1 MNPLPQGEGTGLAS
15 LPFSPAPLLPCAP
28 ATRHPPLATCHPPP
42 HNYPMSYPTFRKV
55 LIANRGEI
63 ARRVIRACHE
73 LGIAAVAV
81 YSDVDERALWVRE
94 ADEAYP
100 LHGSTAAETYLDHEK
115 ILTIAVNCGA
125 EAIHPGYGFLSEN
138 AEFAAACARRGLVFV
153 GPPPEAMRAL
163 GSKAAAR
170 QLAEAHAVPVV
181 PGVDGL
187 GKSDNEL
194 AAAAEAI
201 GYPVLIKASAGGGG
215 KGMRVVNQPGE
226 LGDAL
231 QAARQEAQSAFGDP
245 HVLLEKY
252 FTEIHHVEVQV
263 LGDAHG
269 NLLHLFER
277 ECSIQRRHQKIIEES
292 PSPVVGDNEALRAAI
307 CAAAV
312 RLARAAGYVSAGTVE
327 FIVDGHGG
335 FYFLEMNTRLQVE
348 HPVTESVAGVDLVNW
363 QLRIAAGEP
372 LPFAQSDLRQRGHAI
387 ECRVYA
393 EDPAT
398 GFLPSI
404 GEIAHYARPSG
415 PGVRVDDG
423 IASGSAVSPYYDPML
438 AKVITWGQDRAEA
451 IRKMERALR
460 ETVVLGVATNIGYLR
475 DILTVPAFL
484 AGRTSTNFLAEHM
497 AEWTPPTTAG
507 EEAWIAAAV
516 FELLGAAADDGRQT
530 TADGGAPVYDP
541 WAAAR
546 GWRNVV

>member
-1 MNPLPQGEGTGLAS
+1 MT
-15 LPFSPAPLLPCAP
+15 F
-28 ATRHPPLATCHPPP
+28 
-42 HNYPMSYPTFRKV
+42 PTFRKV

-73 LGIAAVAV
+73 LGIHAVAV
-81 YSDVDERALWVRE
+81 YSDVDERAPWVRE

-100 LHGSTAAETYLDHEK
+100 LHGSTAAETYLDREK
-115 ILTIAVNCGA
+115 ILTIAANHGV

-138 AEFAAACARRGLVFV
+138 ADFAAACAKRGFVFV

-170 QLAEAHAVPVV
+170 SLAENHDVPVV
-181 PGVDGL
+181 PGVDGA
-187 GKSDNEL
+187 GKTDDEL
-194 AAAAEAI
+194 TAAAKSI

-215 KGMRVVNQPGE
+215 KGMRVIYEAAE
-226 LGDAL
+226 LRDGL

-263 LGDAHG
+263 MGDRYG
-269 NLLHLFER
+269 NLLHLYER

-292 PSPVVGDNEALRAAI
+292 PSPIVGDNEALREGI
-307 CAAAV
+307 TAAAV
-312 RLARAAGYVSAGTVE
+312 RLARAAGYTSAGTVE
-327 FIVDGHGG
+327 FIVDGAGG

-348 HPVTESVAGVDLVNW
+348 HPVTESVAGIDLVTW
-363 QLRIAAGEP
+363 QLRVAAGEP
-372 LPFAQSDLRQRGHAI
+372 LPFAQSDIRRRGHAI

-404 GEIAHYARPSG
+404 GEIAHYAPPAG

-423 IASGSAVSPYYDPML
+423 IESGSAVSPYYDPML

-451 IRKMERALR
+451 IRKMDRALR

-475 DILTVPAFL
+475 DILAVPAFV
-484 AGRTSTNFLAEHM
+484 AGRTNTNFLNEHM
-497 AEWTPPTTAG
+497 ADWRPAVGASEEEWV
-507 EEAWIAAAV
+507 AAAV
-516 FELLGAAADDGRQT
+516 YEVLGATGDHRPP
-530 TADGGAPVYDP
+530 TADGQQVYDP
-541 WAAAR
+541 WEAAR
-546 GWRNVV
+546 GWRNLG

>member
-1 MNPLPQGEGTGLAS
+1 MT
-15 LPFSPAPLLPCAP
+15 F
-28 ATRHPPLATCHPPP
+28 
-42 HNYPMSYPTFRKV
+42 PTFRKV

-81 YSDVDERALWVRE
+81 YSDVDERAPWVRE

-100 LHGSTAAETYLDHEK
+100 LHGSTAAETYLNREK
-115 ILTIAVNCGA
+115 ILTIATNCGA

-138 AEFAAACARRGLVFV
+138 ADFAAACARRGIVFV

-170 QLAEAHAVPVV
+170 SLAESHDVPVV
-181 PGVDGL
+181 PGVDGA
-187 GKSDNEL
+187 GKSDDEL
-194 AAAAEAI
+194 TVAAESI

-215 KGMRVVNQPGE
+215 KGMRVVNEVSE
-226 LGDAL
+226 LRDAL

-263 LGDAHG
+263 LGDRHG
-269 NLLHLFER
+269 NLLHLYER

-292 PSPVVGDNEALRAAI
+292 PSTIVGDNEDLREAI
-307 CAAAV
+307 TGAAV
-312 RLARAAGYVSAGTVE
+312 RLARAAGYTSAGTVE
-327 FIVDGHGG
+327 FIVDGSGG

-348 HPVTESVAGVDLVNW
+348 HPVTESVTGIDLVTW
-363 QLRIAAGEP
+363 QLRVAAGEP
-372 LPFAQSDLRQRGHAI
+372 LPFAQADVRRRGHAI

-423 IASGSAVSPYYDPML
+423 IESGSAVSPYYDPML
-438 AKVITWGQDRAEA
+438 AKIITWGQDRAEA
-451 IRKMERALR
+451 IRKMDRALR

-484 AGRTSTNFLAEHM
+484 AGRTSTNFLTEHM
-497 AEWTPPTTAG
+497 AEWRPPVGAS
-507 EEAWIAAAV
+507 EEEWIAAAV
-516 FELLGAAADDGRQT
+516 YEVLGRTTDDRPQT
-530 TADGGAPVYDP
+530 TGSSQVYDP
-541 WAAAR
+541 WEAAR
-546 GWRNVV
+546 GWRNVG

>member
-1 MNPLPQGEGTGLAS
+1 MT
-15 LPFSPAPLLPCAP
+15 
-28 ATRHPPLATCHPPP
+28 
-42 HNYPMSYPTFRKV
+42 YPTFRKV

-81 YSDVDERALWVRE
+81 YSDVDEGTPWVRE

-100 LHGSTAAETYLDHEK
+100 LHGSTAAETYLNRDK
-115 ILTIAVNCGA
+115 ILTIAANCGA

-138 AEFAAACARRGLVFV
+138 AGFAAACARRDIVFV

-170 QLAEAHAVPVV
+170 ALAEANGVPVV
-181 PGVDGL
+181 VGVDSVGVDGQ
-187 GKSDNEL
+187 GRSDDDL
-194 AAAAEAI
+194 LAAAEAI

-215 KGMRVVNQPGE
+215 KGMRVINRPEE
-226 LGDAL
+226 LRDGL

-252 FTEIHHVEVQV
+252 FTKIHHVEVQV

-269 NLLHLFER
+269 NLLHLYER

-292 PSPVVGDNEALRAAI
+292 PSPVVGDDEALREAI
-307 CAAAV
+307 TGAAV
-312 RLARAAGYVSAGTVE
+312 RLAAAAGYTNAGTVE
-327 FIVDGHGG
+327 FIVDGDGG

-348 HPVTESVAGVDLVNW
+348 HPVTESITGVDLVTW
-363 QLRIAAGEP
+363 QLRVAAGEP
-372 LPFAQSDLRQRGHAI
+372 LPFAQADIPRRGHAI

-393 EDPAT
+393 EDPAN

-404 GEIAHYARPSG
+404 GEIAHYAPPAG

-423 IASGSAVSPYYDPML
+423 IESGSAVSPYYDPML
-438 AKVITWGQDRAEA
+438 AKVITWGQNRAEA
-451 IRKMERALR
+451 IRKMDRALR
-460 ETVVLGVATNIGYLR
+460 DTVVLGVATNVGYLR
-475 DILTVPAFL
+475 DILAAPAFV
-484 AGRTSTNFLAEHM
+484 AGDTSTNFLAEQM
-497 AEWTPPTTAG
+497 GDWRPVTGASEV
-507 EEAWIAAAV
+507 EWIAAAV
-516 FELLGAAADDGRQT
+516 WEAIGATDHRPQT
-530 TADGGAPVYDP
+530 TEGGAVVYDP
-541 WAAAR
+541 WAVVG
-546 GWRNVV
+546 GWRNVG

>member
-1 MNPLPQGEGTGLAS
+1 MT
-15 LPFSPAPLLPCAP
+15 F
-28 ATRHPPLATCHPPP
+28 
-42 HNYPMSYPTFRKV
+42 PTFRKL

-63 ARRVIRACHE
+63 ARRVMRAGRE
-73 LGIAAVAV
+73 LGITTVAV
-81 YSDVDERALWVRE
+81 YSDVDEGAPWVRE

-100 LHGSTAAETYLDHEK
+100 LHGSAAADTYLNQEK
-115 ILTIAVNCGA
+115 ILTIAENCGA

-138 AEFAAACARRGLVFV
+138 ASFAAACARRGLVFV

-170 QLAEAHAVPVV
+170 ALAQQHGVPVV
-181 PGVDGL
+181 PGVDGA
-187 GKSDNEL
+187 GQSDDEL

-215 KGMRVVNQPGE
+215 KGMRVVDETDG
-226 LGDAL
+226 LRDAL

-263 LGDAHG
+263 LGDRHG
-269 NLLHLFER
+269 NLLHLYER

-292 PSPVVGDNEALRAAI
+292 PSPVVGDNDALRQAI
-307 CAAAV
+307 CGAAV
-312 RLARAAGYVSAGTVE
+312 RLARAAGYVNAGTVE
-327 FIVDGHGG
+327 FIVDGGGG

-348 HPVTESVAGVDLVNW
+348 HPVTESVTGIDLVTW
-363 QLRIAAGEP
+363 QLRVAAGEP
-372 LPFAQSDLRQRGHAI
+372 LPFAQADVPRRGHAI

-404 GEIAHYARPSG
+404 GRIAHYTRPAG

-423 IASGSAVSPYYDPML
+423 IESGADVSPYYDPML
-438 AKVITWGQDRAEA
+438 AKVITWGQDRADA
-451 IRKMERALR
+451 IRKMRRALS
-460 ETVVLGVATNIGYLR
+460 ETVVLGVATNVGYLG
-475 DILTVPAFL
+475 DILAQPDFA
-484 AGRTSTNFLAEHM
+484 AGRTNTNFLAEHM
-497 AEWTPPTTAG
+497 AEWRPPAEAS
-507 EEAWIAAAV
+507 EEEWIAAAV
-516 FELLGAAADDGRQT
+516 YEAVGGTTDDGRQT
-530 TADGGAPVYDP
+530 TVDGRQSYDP
-541 WAAAR
+541 WVGAR

>member
-1 MNPLPQGEGTGLAS
+1 MT
-15 LPFSPAPLLPCAP
+15 F
-28 ATRHPPLATCHPPP
+28 
-42 HNYPMSYPTFRKV
+42 PTFRKV

-81 YSDVDERALWVRE
+81 YSDVDERAPWVRE

-100 LHGSTAAETYLDHEK
+100 LHGSTAAETYLDREK
-115 ILTIAVNCGA
+115 ILTIATNCGA

-138 AEFAAACARRGLVFV
+138 ADFAAACARRGVVFV

-170 QLAEAHAVPVV
+170 SLAESHNVPVV

-187 GKSDNEL
+187 GKSDDEL
-194 AAAAEAI
+194 AAAAAAI

-215 KGMRVVNQPGE
+215 KGMRVIHEEAQLRDG
-226 LGDAL
+226 L

-263 LGDAHG
+263 LGDRHG
-269 NLLHLFER
+269 NLLHLYER

-292 PSPVVGDNEALRAAI
+292 PSPVVGENEALREAI
-307 CAAAV
+307 TAAAV
-312 RLARAAGYVSAGTVE
+312 RLARAAGYTSAGTVE
-327 FIVDGHGG
+327 FIVDGAGG

-348 HPVTESVAGVDLVNW
+348 HPVTESVTGVDLVTW
-363 QLRIAAGEP
+363 QLRVAAGEP
-372 LPFAQSDLRQRGHAI
+372 LPFVQADIPRRGHAI
-387 ECRVYA
+387 ESRVYA

-423 IASGSAVSPYYDPML
+423 IESGSAVSPYYDPML

-451 IRKMERALR
+451 IRKMDRALR
-460 ETVVLGVATNIGYLR
+460 ETIVLGVATNIGYLR
-475 DILTVPAFL
+475 DILAVPAFL
-484 AGRTSTNFLAEHM
+484 AGRTSTNFLTEHM
-497 AEWTPPTTAG
+497 AGWRPPVGASEEEWV
-507 EEAWIAAAV
+507 AAAV
-516 FELLGAAADDGRQT
+516 YEVLGATADHRPP
-530 TADGGAPVYDP
+530 TADGQQVYDP
-541 WAAAR
+541 WEAAR
-546 GWRNVV
+546 GWRNVG

>member
-1 MNPLPQGEGTGLAS
+1 MTL
-15 LPFSPAPLLPCAP
+15 
-28 ATRHPPLATCHPPP
+28 
-42 HNYPMSYPTFRKV
+42 PTFRKV

-63 ARRVIRACHE
+63 ALRVIRACHE

-81 YSDVDERALWVRE
+81 YSDADAGAPWARA

-100 LHGSTAAETYLDHEK
+100 LHGRSAAETYLDQEK
-115 ILTIAVNCGA
+115 ILTIAADCGA

-138 AEFAAACARRGLVFV
+138 AEFAAACARRGVVFV
-153 GPPPEAMRAL
+153 GPSPEAMRAL

-170 QLAEAHAVPVV
+170 SLAEAHHVPVV
-181 PGVDGL
+181 PGVDGA
-187 GKSDNEL
+187 GKDDDEL

-215 KGMRVVNQPGE
+215 KGMRVIHEAAE
-226 LGDAL
+226 LHDGL

-252 FTEIHHVEVQV
+252 FTKIHHVEVQV

-269 NLLHLFER
+269 NLLHLYER
-277 ECSIQRRHQKIIEES
+277 ECSIQRRHQKIVEES
-292 PSPVVGDNEALRAAI
+292 PSPLVGENEALREAI
-307 CAAAV
+307 TAAAV
-312 RLARAAGYVSAGTVE
+312 RLARAAAYVSAGTVE
-327 FIVDGHGG
+327 FIVNDAGG

-348 HPVTESVAGVDLVNW
+348 HPVTECVSGVDLVTW
-363 QLRIAAGEP
+363 QLRVAAGEP
-372 LPFAQSDLRQRGHAI
+372 LPFAQADIRRRGHAI

-393 EDPAT
+393 EDPGN

-404 GEIAHYARPSG
+404 GTIAHYARPSG

-423 IASGSAVSPYYDPML
+423 IESGATVSPYYDPML

-475 DILTVPAFL
+475 DILAVPAFV
-484 AGRTSTNFLAEHM
+484 AGGTDTNFLARYM
-497 AEWTPPTTAG
+497 AEWRPTAG
-507 EEAWIAAAV
+507 ASEEEWVAAAV
-516 FELLGAAADDGRQT
+516 WEVVGTGDDRRRP
-530 TADGGAPVYDP
+530 TADGREVYDP
-541 WAAAR
+541 WEAAR
-546 GWRNVV
+546 GWRNVA

>member
-1 MNPLPQGEGTGLAS
+1 MT
-15 LPFSPAPLLPCAP
+15 
-28 ATRHPPLATCHPPP
+28 
-42 HNYPMSYPTFRKV
+42 YPTFRKV

-81 YSDVDERALWVRE
+81 YSDVDEHAPWVRE

-100 LHGSTAAETYLDHEK
+100 LHGSTAAETYLDREK
-115 ILTIAVNCGA
+115 ILTIATNCGA

-138 AEFAAACARRGLVFV
+138 ADFAAACARRGVVFV

-170 QLAEAHAVPVV
+170 SIAESHNVPVV

-187 GKSDNEL
+187 GKSDDEL
-194 AAAAEAI
+194 AAAAAAI
-201 GYPVLIKASAGGGG
+201 GFPVLIKASAGGGG
-215 KGMRVVNQPGE
+215 KGMRVIHEEAQLRDG
-226 LGDAL
+226 L

-263 LGDAHG
+263 LGDRHG
-269 NLLHLFER
+269 NLLHLYER

-292 PSPVVGDNEALRAAI
+292 PSPVVGENEALREAI
-307 CAAAV
+307 TAAAV
-312 RLARAAGYVSAGTVE
+312 RLARAAGYTSAGTVE
-327 FIVDGHGG
+327 FIVDGAGG

-348 HPVTESVAGVDLVNW
+348 HPVTESVTGVDLVTW
-363 QLRIAAGEP
+363 QLRVAAGEP
-372 LPFAQSDLRQRGHAI
+372 LPFVQADIPRRGHAI
-387 ECRVYA
+387 ESRVYA

-423 IASGSAVSPYYDPML
+423 VESGSAVSPYYDPML

-451 IRKMERALR
+451 IRKMDRALR
-460 ETVVLGVATNIGYLR
+460 ETIVLGVATNIGYLR
-475 DILTVPAFL
+475 DILAVPAFL
-484 AGRTSTNFLAEHM
+484 AGRTSTNFLTEHM
-497 AEWTPPTTAG
+497 AGWRPPVGASEEEWV
-507 EEAWIAAAV
+507 AAAV
-516 FELLGAAADDGRQT
+516 YEVLGATADHRPP
-530 TADGGAPVYDP
+530 TADGQQVFDP
-541 WAAAR
+541 WEAAR
-546 GWRNVV
+546 GWRNVG